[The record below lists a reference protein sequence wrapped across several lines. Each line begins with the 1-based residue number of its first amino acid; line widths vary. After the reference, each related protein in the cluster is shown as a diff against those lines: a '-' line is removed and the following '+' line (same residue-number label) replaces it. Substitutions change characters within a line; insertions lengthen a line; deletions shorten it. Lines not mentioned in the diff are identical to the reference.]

1 MKTLIS
7 MSRIQSLFIVALLGL
22 GLTATAV
29 AQPVTCVAS
38 GGTNCPVLIPDGPQP
53 GVSST
58 IDVPAVQCA
67 RGIQGVA
74 ISVDITQ
81 NWIGD
86 LNLVVTNPAA
96 QSATLLNALPGAP
109 SVTCSGDDVLATFSD
124 LGGPATCQAAV
135 VPSLSGTVAPVTP
148 LAGLATTTTGI
159 WTLTV
164 TDLVNGNNGALNDW
178 GVEVV
183 CNPAAVPT
191 LSNNA
196 IMLMMLLVAVFAAF
210 AFYRIRA

>member
-1 MKTLIS
+1 MKNLIS
-7 MSRIQSLFIVALLGL
+7 MTRIQSLLVVALLGL
-22 GLTATAV
+22 GLTATAQ
-29 AQPVTCVAS
+29 AQPTTCVAS
-38 GGTNCPVLIPDGPQP
+38 GGTNCPVQIPDGPLP

-74 ISVDITQ
+74 VNVDITQ

-86 LNLVVTNPAA
+86 LRLVVTNPAA
-96 QSATLLNALPGAP
+96 QTATLLDALPGAP
-109 SVTCSGDDVLATFSD
+109 SVTCSGDDVVATFSD
-124 LGGPATCQAAV
+124 LGAPPTCQASL
-135 VPSLSGTVAPVTP
+135 VPSLSGMVSPVTP
-148 LAGLATTTTGI
+148 LAGLAGTTTGT

-183 CNPAAVPT
+183 CNPAQVPT
-191 LSNNA
+191 LSNHA
-196 IMLMMLLVAVFAAF
+196 LVLMLLMISLTAAF